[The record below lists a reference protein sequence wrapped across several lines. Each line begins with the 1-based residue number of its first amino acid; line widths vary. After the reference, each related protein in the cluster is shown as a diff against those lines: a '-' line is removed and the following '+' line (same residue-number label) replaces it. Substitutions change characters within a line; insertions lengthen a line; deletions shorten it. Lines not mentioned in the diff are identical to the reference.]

1 MKFTFWGVFYL
12 AVLFSACESPEA
24 EMAREAEAAKNRN
37 AGTTHT
43 IPDGMAVFRKNCV
56 LCHGVDGKLGSN
68 GAKDL
73 SASELPLDGRIQII
87 TNGKNLMTPF
97 KALLSEAEIKAVAEY
112 SLTLKK
118 Q

>member
-1 MKFTFWGVFYL
+1 MKFTFWAVFYL
-12 AVLFSACESPEA
+12 AVLFSACESPEEEIARLA
-24 EMAREAEAAKNRN
+24 EMAKKRN
-37 AGTTHT
+37 SDATPS

-56 LCHGVDGKLGSN
+56 LCHGADGKLGAN

-73 SASELPLDGRIQII
+73 TSSVLPVDSRILII

-97 KALLSEAEIKAVAEY
+97 KAVLSEAEIKAVAEY